1 VLDPSDTYSG
11 YSSRRPGRPA
21 PNLPFFDSKL
31 LFLTKRFV
39 FFLLQ
44 QLQFHMPSA
53 KLIVLHGVQSGSFS
67 SALA

>member
-1 VLDPSDTYSG
+1 M
-11 YSSRRPGRPA
+11 
-21 PNLPFFDSKL
+21 PFFDSKL